1 MVPVNNNAT
10 YLGFAD
16 EAHYN
21 VGRYRG
27 LALVSMRAT
36 EAPRLRAELTSIL
49 HQSRVIECKWEK
61 VRSART
67 RFTAQELLRWT
78 LEQALSDFLRV
89 NVLTWDTG
97 TSEDQRQGTH
107 HMKRL
112 RSTYVQLLVRV
123 LRTRWPDA
131 RYWRFY
137 PDEQEALDWRAIEH
151 DLQKLITNELT
162 HVAEIEQILPRVSHN
177 EPFVQL
183 ADLFAGLAVFS
194 RDGYDDYERWLCSPG
209 EDRDKPTGEQEPPT
223 RLSSSLRQRCL
234 ILDEFY
240 TDCKLRDMHVSL
252 RTNRG
257 LRTYDPQAPLAF
269 EWVKL
274 PPSK

>member
-1 MVPVNNNAT
+1 MVPSHDEAT

-27 LALVSMRAT
+27 LALVSMRALD
-36 EAPRLRAELTSIL
+36 APSLRAEVSAMLLES
-49 HQSRVIECKWEK
+49 HAIECKWER
-61 VRSART
+61 VRSAKH
-67 RFTAQELLRWT
+67 RFTAQKLLHWT
-78 LEQALSDFLRV
+78 LGHALADTVRV

-112 RSTYVQLLVRV
+112 RNTYMRLFAHVIH
-123 LRTRWPDA
+123 TRWPDA
-131 RYWRFY
+131 RRWCFH
-137 PDEQEALDWRAIEH
+137 PDEQEALDWKAIQR
-151 DLQKLITNELT
+151 DLV
-162 HVAEIEQILPRVSHN
+162 HVVARESARSLDIDRIVPLVSRD

-194 RDGYDDYERWLCSPG
+194 RDGYDDYEQWLYAPG
-209 EDRDKPTGEQEPPT
+209 ENHDEPAGEQHAPT
-223 RLSSSLRQRCL
+223 RLSSSQRQRCV
-234 ILDEFY
+234 ILDGFY
-240 TDCKLRDMHVSL
+240 TECKLRNAHVSL

-257 LRTYDPQAPLAF
+257 LRTYEPQ
-269 EWVKL
+269 L
-274 PPSK
+274 PIFFDWFKPSSP

>member
-1 MVPVNNNAT
+1 MAPGHNETT

-27 LALVSMRAT
+27 LALVSMCAL
-36 EAPRLRAELTSIL
+36 EAPSLRAEVSSIL
-49 HQSRVIECKWEK
+49 HESRTTECKWER
-61 VRSART
+61 VRSAKH
-67 RFTAQELLRWT
+67 RFTAQKLLHWT
-78 LEQALSDFLRV
+78 LTHALAGSLCV

-112 RSTYVQLLVRV
+112 RSTYLHLFAQVI
-123 LRTRWPDA
+123 RTRWPNA
-131 RYWRFY
+131 RCWSFH
-137 PDEQEALDWRAIEH
+137 PDEQNALNWRTIQQ
-151 DLQKLITNELT
+151 DLQQAAIREHTHSLEINRIAPLIS
-162 HVAEIEQILPRVSHN
+162 RD

-194 RDGYDDYERWLCSPG
+194 YDSYEDYEQWLCAPN
-209 EDRDKPTGEQEPPT
+209 DNNDAPAGEQHT
-223 RLSSSLRQRCL
+223 QKRLSGSLRQRCV
-234 ILDEFY
+234 ILDGFY
-240 TDCKLRDMHVSL
+240 TECKLHDAHVSL

-257 LRTYDPQAPLAF
+257 LRTYDPQLPITF
-269 EWVKL
+269 ELLK
-274 PPSK
+274 PPRI